1 MTVAFTRRALAAW
14 DMYSGPCSISGTV
27 SVVAVPASRPV
38 ILMPQGDLK
47 AVRAVQSAADGSYNF
62 EKIAAG
68 AWVVLGIDDT
78 AAYRAVAVDRVVT
91 VDP

>member
-1 MTVAFTRRALAAW
+1 
-14 DMYSGPCSISGTV
+14 
-27 SVVAVPASRPV
+27 
-38 ILMPQGDLK
+38 MPQGDLK